1 MSAGRQL
8 QPGDEALTDFNDHGP
23 PVRVRILERLEGT
36 RSQSGI
42 SFRVRP
48 ALRNCHPDAWI
59 DADWFKPAKSAS
71 GTRK

>member
-8 QPGDEALTDFNDHGP
+8 QPGDEALTDFNDPGP

-42 SFRVRP
+42 SFPGPPSAPELPSRRVDRRGLVRARP
-48 ALRNCHPDAWI
+48 C
-59 DADWFKPAKSAS
+59 
-71 GTRK
+71 